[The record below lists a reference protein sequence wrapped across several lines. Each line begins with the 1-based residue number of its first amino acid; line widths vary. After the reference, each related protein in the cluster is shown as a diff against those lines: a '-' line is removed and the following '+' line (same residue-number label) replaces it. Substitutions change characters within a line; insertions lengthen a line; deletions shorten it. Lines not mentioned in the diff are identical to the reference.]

1 MVPGTRWYLVPWY
14 MYVHNIVIRE
24 IIIVYKRGAH
34 SIGGLE

>member
-1 MVPGTRWYLVPWY
+1 MVWY

-24 IIIVYKRGAH
+24 IIIVYKRGAY